1 MITPLSQAQSPT
13 PSSRIG
19 PIEYSSAPAPRR
31 PGENTTRESETDT
44 VQRGED
50 RVELS
55 SAAREAQGSSQPI
68 RSDLVTRV
76 RQELAAGT
84 YETPEKLEIA
94 VRRAVRE
101 LDATA

>member
-1 MITPLSQAQSPT
+1 MSQLSQALAST

-19 PIEYSSAPAPRR
+19 PIEYSPSARR
-31 PGENTTRESETDT
+31 LGEDSSREIEPPT

-55 SAAREAQGSSQPI
+55 PAAQQSITSGQPI
-68 RSDLVTRV
+68 RADLVTRV
-76 RQELAAGT
+76 RGEIAAGT
-84 YETPEKLEIA
+84 YETPEKLDIA